1 MVGVGLWVWR
11 GGSGIVGV
19 VGCSHL
25 ASAFVVRT
33 THLITAVE
41 SPCNVSSI
49 LAKYCISTCLNF
61 CSFNIGFLV
70 LMSLFQNHSFAL

>member
-1 MVGVGLWVWR
+1 MVGVGLWVWH

-33 THLITAVE
+33 THLYH
-41 SPCNVSSI
+41 CCGVSVQCVI
-49 LAKYCISTCLNF
+49 YF
-61 CSFNIGFLV
+61 G
-70 LMSLFQNHSFAL
+70 